1 MNLLDR
7 ITANLILLLRRPP
20 AQQYAA
26 LCYRQDGKAGVE
38 VLLLTSRET
47 RRWVIPKGWPM
58 KKKKPHAV
66 AEREA
71 YEEAGVRGKAEKEPL
86 GFFTYLKR
94 LKSGLTV
101 PVRVQVHA
109 IAVEKMLEDFPEK
122 GSRQLEW
129 VPCEEAARRVRE
141 TELRELILTF
151 SRRFPATL
159 EPKMRAIGG

>member
-1 MNLLDR
+1 MSLLDR
-7 ITANLILLLRRPP
+7 ITTNLALLLKRPP
-20 AQQYAA
+20 EQQYAA
-26 LCYRQDGKAGVE
+26 LCYRQDSLAGVQ

-109 IAVEKMLEDFPEK
+109 VCVDSMLEDFPEK

-129 VPCEEAARRVRE
+129 VPCEEAAKRVRE
-141 TELRELILTF
+141 TELRDLILAF
-151 SRRFPATL
+151 SHRFPIKAET
-159 EPKMRAIGG
+159 KIQAARR

>member
-1 MNLLDR
+1 M
-7 ITANLILLLRRPP
+7 
-20 AQQYAA
+20 
-26 LCYRQDGKAGVE
+26 
-38 VLLLTSRET
+38 
-47 RRWVIPKGWPM
+47 
-58 KKKKPHAV
+58 

-109 IAVEKMLEDFPEK
+109 IAVDKMLEDFPEK

-129 VPCEEAARRVRE
+129 VPCEEAAKRVRE

>member
-1 MNLLDR
+1 MSLLDR
-7 ITANLILLLRRPP
+7 ITANLTLLLRRPP
-20 AQQYAA
+20 EQQYAA
-26 LCYRQDGKAGVE
+26 LCYRKDGLAGVE

-109 IAVEKMLEDFPEK
+109 LAVESMLDEFPEK

-129 VPCEEAARRVRE
+129 VACEEAAKRVRE
-141 TELRELILTF
+141 TELRDLILAF
-151 SRRFPATL
+151 SHRFPNPVETKA
-159 EPKMRAIGG
+159 RAVGR